1 MKRFGRCR
9 TVRRISQSRSRR
21 TALLPVRR
29 YFFMPSEASA
39 DGWAYVDFFDRWRD
53 KKVPFRLIVLDSK
66 GAARLNMPVTVD
78 SFDVTVRRNGDL
90 EYSIAVTEYRFIK

>member
-1 MKRFGRCR
+1 MEW
-9 TVRRISQSRSRR
+9 

-39 DGWAYVDFFDRWRD
+39 DGWAYVDFLSRWRD

-78 SFDVTVRRNGDL
+78 SFDVTVRKNGDL
-90 EYSIAVTEYRFIK
+90 EYSIAVTEYKFIK